1 MENNI
6 NPSHYKGEIEC
17 IEAIKASMS
26 KENFKGYLRGN
37 IMKYIWRFE
46 RKGGNEDLKKAQWYL
61 NKLIDETST
70 TISKPTGL

>member
-1 MENNI
+1 MENSI
-6 NPSHYKGEIEC
+6 NPLHYKGEIEC

-46 RKGGNEDLKKAQWYL
+46 RKGGQEDLKKAQWYL

-70 TISKPTGL
+70 IISKPTGL